1 MNPEITMFLAV
12 ENPTHEDVEYAQE
25 LMTRFKHPDYLKK
38 KLKSNMKLRFKD
50 QSVYPIGE

>member
-12 ENPTHEDVEYAQE
+12 ENPTHEDIEYAQE
-25 LMTRFKHPDYLKK
+25 LMTRFKHPDYLRK

-50 QSVYPIGE
+50 QNVYPIGE